1 MSKYN
6 LIVLWENVFPHQNE
20 AYDYAGRRMLKS
32 AIGNQNSRYCP
43 TIDHIRPL
51 AKGGKDVLENIVICA
66 QETNEEKADTFP
78 NWYANGRRFQAR
90 KVTFFAS
97 IPMPH
102 RIGTNI
108 ANKIKID

>member
-1 MSKYN
+1 MRKPFLLVVILN
-6 LIVLWENVFPHQNE
+6 KPLWENVFPHQNE

-43 TIDHIRPL
+43 TLDHIRPL

-90 KVTFFAS
+90 KVK
-97 IPMPH
+97 
-102 RIGTNI
+102 GTSNEYDI
-108 ANKIKID
+108 YQMD

>member
-6 LIVLWENVFPHQNE
+6 LIVLWENIFPHQNE

-51 AKGGKDVLENIVICA
+51 SKGGQDVLENIVICN
-66 QETNEEKADTFP
+66 QETNEEQADTFP
-78 NWYANGRRFQAR
+78 VWYANERRFQAR
-90 KVTFFAS
+90 KVK
-97 IPMPH
+97 
-102 RIGTNI
+102 GTSNEYDI
-108 ANKIKID
+108 YQID

>member
-6 LIVLWENVFPHQNE
+6 LIVLWENIFPHQNE

-51 AKGGKDVLENIVICA
+51 SRDGKDILGNIVLCNISTNQEKGDSFSTWKTNGHIYQA
-66 QETNEEKADTFP
+66 QRVK
-78 NWYANGRRFQAR
+78 
-90 KVTFFAS
+90 
-97 IPMPH
+97 
-102 RIGTNI
+102 GTSDEYDI
-108 ANKIKID
+108 YQVE